1 MNYKRG
7 LTVFPDNPFKF
18 AQKIARMKNFACLFL
33 IASLLWSCSQGT
45 QNTETTATAADS
57 TSTQPDSVAVPTE
70 EPQATVSIDALQMG
84 MKSDTVITLLG
95 EPTKIDTLKS
105 DPKIT
110 VQEWWYGD
118 NQKVRMIQGQVN
130 RVIRD
135 VAGEQALLK
144 ELVDAKKKGDEAE
157 VKRLMEELTKNDLK

>member
-1 MNYKRG
+1 
-7 LTVFPDNPFKF
+7 
-18 AQKIARMKNFACLFL
+18 MKNFACLFF

-45 QNTETTATAADS
+45 QNAETTATAADS
-57 TSTQPDSVAVPTE
+57 TSAQPDSTAVPVE
-70 EPQATVSIDALQMG
+70 ETKSTAGIETLQMG
-84 MKSDTVITLLG
+84 MKADTVITLLG

-105 DPKIT
+105 DPKIS

-118 NQKVRMIQGQVN
+118 NQKVRLIQGQVN

-157 VKRLMEELTKNDLK
+157 VKRLMEKLTKNDLK